1 MEDFKNVVES
11 SAKNLYNN
19 YERVHRE
26 EWIDWRSFIKQIV
39 LPGGVRHISGYQLF
53 ELRANDPMHVYCK
66 CRPIDEEWNKVPLVY
81 HAVGRRAFTDPLQCG
96 IKDVEWFRVQNVVD
110 DDGAGPRQLYGIRDE
125 TRLKEILRK
134 VLTLFCP
141 AEVRSSFWLPYLRSV
156 TPSSL
161 QLWFDEYEG
170 GVV

>member
-1 MEDFKNVVES
+1 MNQCEK
-11 SAKNLYNN
+11 
-19 YERVHRE
+19 
-26 EWIDWRSFIKQIV
+26 WIDELQF
-39 LPGGVRHISGYQLF
+39 SGWCGQP
-53 ELRANDPMHVYCK
+53 RITS
-66 CRPIDEEWNKVPLVY
+66 RNKVPLVY

-125 TRLKEILRK
+125 TRFKEILRK

-156 TPSSL
+156 TPPSL
-161 QLWFDEYEG
+161 QLWLDEYEG